1 MTGGAC
7 EMKRGVNVTRTL
19 AERGDRV
26 VCVVLV
32 FQLNVLIDSTAV
44 WRRGDGSRAFAVD
57 TSCI

>member
-1 MTGGAC
+1 
-7 EMKRGVNVTRTL
+7 MKRGVNVTRTL

-44 WRRGDGSRAFAVD
+44 WRRGDGSRACAVD